1 MNNRWDSRKGAEVAL
16 VAEEL
21 QKRNAVIRSLSNLEY
36 KAGASVPDPK
46 SDHSHMADAVGYACI
61 ALAKG
66 LLPYTIGESGFRVV

>member
-1 MNNRWDSRKGAEVAL
+1 MIKDANGRRR
-16 VAEEL
+16 L
-21 QKRNAVIRSLSNLEY
+21 QVDPKCKRIIRSLSNLEY

-66 LLPYTIGESGFRVV
+66 LLPYIIGESGFRVV

>member
-61 ALAKG
+61 ALSKG